1 MPAAKTMQ
9 ESKVPDDDYVLHEPH
24 NGPVGKLIDMSYE
37 QYSGAKDMLAK
48 NQVIGKRLTPFVDW
62 TENTTKAILRKS
74 PVAVDK
80 VVSAVDTRAERVVN
94 FTSDKVQTIRDTPKN
109 TLGYVHGKLKSL
121 RTEPQEAENEEPGV
135 RTIIITGKS
144 AAAERLNVLLDS
156 SEGYLKQYLPI
167 SDDEKALMVNGSKSE
182 IRTVATRT
190 VNLSKVAISKAIERA
205 LNRAGEIKERTKETI
220 HVDLIRYNEW
230 LDMNV
235 KQPVSRRLK
244 IVDDKLAISEKVD
257 KVDQKVVKPI
267 KNSINRRVELIDAK
281 VVTPV
286 KEKFVLVVTRVSDT
300 YQHKVVEPRD
310 QIIQMF
316 REELSLQQEI
326 AKSKSGEEELTISA
340 GLSAV
345 IAAAKSRLEKEYEVR
360 VSPAL
365 HRFMGREKEEEIE
378 DQSFGDDVEEDEDV
392 DETY

>member
-1 MPAAKTMQ
+1 MPAATMN
-9 ESKVPDDDYVLHEPH
+9 ETDVLQEPH
-24 NGPVGKLIDMSYE
+24 NGPVGKLIDMSLE
-37 QYSGAKDMLAK
+37 QYSGAKDLLAK

-80 VVSAVDTRAERVVN
+80 VVTAVDTRAEAVVN
-94 FTSDKVQTIRDTPKN
+94 FTSEKVQVMRETPKN

-121 RTEPQEAENEEPGV
+121 RTEPSAEDDEEPGV
-135 RTIIITGKS
+135 RTILVTGKS
-144 AAAERLNVLLDS
+144 AAAERLNVLLDAG
-156 SEGYLKQYLPI
+156 EGYLKQYLPI
-167 SDDEKALMVNGSKSE
+167 PENEKSLVIQGPKSE

-190 VNLSKVAISKAIERA
+190 VNLSKVAVTKTLEQA
-205 LNRAGEIKERTKETI
+205 LAKAGEIKARTKETI

-235 KQPVSRRLK
+235 KTPVSKRLK

-257 KVDQKVVKPI
+257 KVDQKLIKPL
-267 KNSINRRVELIDAK
+267 KSSVSRRVELIDAK

-300 YQHKVVEPRD
+300 YNAKVVEPRD

-345 IAAAKSRLEKEYEVR
+345 IAAARSRLEKEYEVR
-360 VSPAL
+360 VSPTL
-365 HRFMGREKEEEIE
+365 SRFMGRDKEEEME
-378 DQSFGDDVEEDEDV
+378 DQSFGDEDDEDV